1 MRIERKRPHPAYKR
15 KTRFKSESHIR
26 KTERMCEASA
36 YATENGRICDF
47 KMVALT
53 KTIVYVPK
61 VRSHMRLKYGRIN
74 FFRSHI
80 CAAYLRPAKF
90 RIMMIFRIT
99 LEILLNICISKST
112 RIMMYVYVITVE
124 QSPLLEIFDQYQ
136 SGVYYAI

>member
-1 MRIERKRPHPAYKR
+1 
-15 KTRFKSESHIR
+15 
-26 KTERMCEASA
+26 MCEASA

-80 CAAYLRPAKF
+80 CAAYATGQIPHHDDFSHNPGNPTKH
-90 RIMMIFRIT
+90 
-99 LEILLNICISKST
+99 
-112 RIMMYVYVITVE
+112 MYI
-124 QSPLLEIFDQYQ
+124 
-136 SGVYYAI
+136 